1 MGKQQ
6 VIRIAFALLTA
17 LLPAGSAW
25 AEGSKATSLYQRLGG
40 KESITAVV
48 DTFVGKV
55 GADKRINGFFASTD
69 LAKLKMHLVNQ
80 ICEASGG
87 PCKYTGRTMKQT
99 HAGMGVTDAAFGA
112 LVDDLV
118 SALDHHKVG
127 KTEKDE
133 LLAVLGP
140 MKGDIV
146 EKK

>member
-17 LLPAGSAW
+17 LLPAGGAW

-87 PCKYTGRTMKQT
+87 PCKYVEDCQVCCQPIE
-99 HAGMGVTDAAFGA
+99 MGLVVDEMGAFR
-112 LVDDLV
+112 
-118 SALDHHKVG
+118 
-127 KTEKDE
+127 E
-133 LLAVLGP
+133 LLTRR
-140 MKGDIV
+140 GDSD
-146 EKK
+146 